1 MRKMLIQADVIEALS
16 DHRPAWAQKR
26 VTGAVVDSRQAS
38 QGSLF
43 VAVPGERGDGH
54 DFVHQAFDQGAKLAF
69 IQKDLTSQ
77 FRVLD
82 LRIKT
87 KGKIQEVF

>member
-1 MRKMLIQADVIEALS
+1 MLIQADVIEALC
-16 DHRPAWAQKR
+16 DHRPAWAQER

-38 QGSLF
+38 QGCLF
-43 VAVPGERGDGH
+43 VAVTGERVDGH

-69 IQKDLTSQ
+69 IQKDLSSQ

-87 KGKIQEVF
+87 KGKI